1 LINSSTTPDFW
12 KCFQA
17 LPKEIQTQAKKKY
30 FLWKKNPRHPSVRF
44 KKVGTLWSV
53 RIDEN
58 YRVRSLKEGVI
69 IDYGNDGKIVSI
81 EILDAS
87 EQISES
93 QGIFYEIT

>member
-17 LPKEIQTQAKKKY
+17 LPKEIQTQTKKKY

-58 YRVRSLKEGVI
+58 YRALSLKEG
-69 IDYGNDGKIVSI
+69 D
-81 EILDAS
+81 
-87 EQISES
+87 
-93 QGIFYEIT
+93 IFYWFWIGNHENYVSFLAGY